1 MKNYR
6 IYGHYMVI
14 NFECQK
20 CRTLFDCDIGTV
32 TFPENSDKPDF
43 EKEIICPK
51 CGSLSM
57 DEVLL
62 TEIGPSQLSEV
73 TVGYESDDIFDFED
87 DELNQFGFYEG
98 ECQGCDLFTMLNDFG
113 LCEGCAGKLE
123 RDLLRQRDWDYSAL
137 AYGVPAEKRE
147 ALRNEII
154 GRYGG
159 KLELI
164 SPKEEPDRKRKK
176 KRRGK
181 RKKGRGKR

>member
-1 MKNYR
+1 ME
-6 IYGHYMVI
+6 I

-20 CRTLFDCDIGTV
+20 CGILFDCDIGTV

-51 CGSLSM
+51 CGSLSI

-62 TEIGPSQLSEV
+62 TEIGQSQLTEV
-73 TVGYESDDIFDFED
+73 TFGYESDDKFDFQN
-87 DELNQFGFYEG
+87 DELNWFGYYQG
-98 ECQGCDLFTMLNDFG
+98 ECQGCDLSTMLNDSG

-123 RDLLRQRDWDYSAL
+123 RDLIRQRDWDYSAL

-154 GRYGG
+154 GRYGQ

-164 SPKEEPDRKRKK
+164 SPKQEPARKRKR

-181 RKKGRGKR
+181 RKKSRGKRQ